1 MSDVITLSLEPE
13 HVTLPAGARA
23 KTHLVIRLAGSAE
36 HAVERARPRLRI
48 VFAVDTSGSMEGPPI
63 DHVTRSVAEMLRLL
77 HDDDEVGLV
86 AFSDEAAVVAE
97 VARLGDGH
105 RSTLARRARRLS
117 AGGRTNL
124 EAGVQ
129 RGAELLGVRAE
140 QVRHALVVL
149 SDGQPNRGAKTPDG
163 LRALAASLRPDLA
176 ISSLGYGAR
185 HDEDVLSALAD
196 GGAGEYHYVPV
207 PEEAADAFGRVLG
220 AQTDVV
226 ADAVELVLRPADGV
240 EIEGFIG
247 RVPMRVSSA
256 GIRASLS
263 DVRAGVTRVVV
274 AALEVDAAVG
284 PGELPLAQVW
294 VRYRVAG
301 ASEITTLDAS
311 ASTERADAAR
321 TAQPAHHSV
330 LLARGEVA
338 RIEARALAD
347 RGSFE
352 GAAATLRAMIAEIE
366 AASGYVANDGSA
378 LSEALEQ
385 MVDEAVVL
393 ERSPSQE
400 TYRDAKRNWMAMDLH
415 AGGAHVSDHAYH
427 GASSKALTSRL
438 GPDLPRAVLEGVGGS
453 VRGAR
458 FELRGEA
465 TLGRSRG
472 NDIPLHTASA
482 SKRHA
487 RVVPHTDH
495 WVLVDLRS
503 TNQTYVNG
511 RAIERPTRLTPGDR
525 IDVGDAQLIYRER
538 PAAEAPLEEPD
549 PTST

>member
-1 MSDVITLSLEPE
+1 
-13 HVTLPAGARA
+13 
-23 KTHLVIRLAGSAE
+23 
-36 HAVERARPRLRI
+36 
-48 VFAVDTSGSMEGPPI
+48 
-63 DHVTRSVAEMLRLL
+63 
-77 HDDDEVGLV
+77 
-86 AFSDEAAVVAE
+86 
-97 VARLGDGH
+97 
-105 RSTLARRARRLS
+105 
-117 AGGRTNL
+117 
-124 EAGVQ
+124 
-129 RGAELLGVRAE
+129 
-140 QVRHALVVL
+140 
-149 SDGQPNRGAKTPDG
+149 
-163 LRALAASLRPDLA
+163 
-176 ISSLGYGAR
+176 
-185 HDEDVLSALAD
+185 
-196 GGAGEYHYVPV
+196 
-207 PEEAADAFGRVLG
+207 
-220 AQTDVV
+220 
-226 ADAVELVLRPADGV
+226 
-240 EIEGFIG
+240 
-247 RVPMRVSSA
+247 
-256 GIRASLS
+256 
-263 DVRAGVTRVVV
+263 
-274 AALEVDAAVG
+274 
-284 PGELPLAQVW
+284 
-294 VRYRVAG
+294 
-301 ASEITTLDAS
+301 
-311 ASTERADAAR
+311 
-321 TAQPAHHSV
+321 
-330 LLARGEVA
+330 
-338 RIEARALAD
+338 
-347 RGSFE
+347 
-352 GAAATLRAMIAEIE
+352 
-366 AASGYVANDGSA
+366 
-378 LSEALEQ
+378 